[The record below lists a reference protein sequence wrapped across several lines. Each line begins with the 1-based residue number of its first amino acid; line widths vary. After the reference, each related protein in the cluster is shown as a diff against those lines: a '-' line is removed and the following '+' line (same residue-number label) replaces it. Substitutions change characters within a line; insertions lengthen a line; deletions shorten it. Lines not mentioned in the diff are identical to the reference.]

1 LRQSNSAL
9 FHPEIQPC
17 RLGQRLPMDRPRVG
31 PWYSDRTMTLQ
42 RFLGTPLDD
51 LLAQNARVDATAAAI
66 AVFREAAARVP
77 AYARFLAAR
86 GVDPAMVTDAASFA
100 RLPTPTK
107 DDYLRPNALADLCVD
122 GRIEPCET
130 IAHSSGSTGEPTF
143 FPRTVDHEATVAA
156 RFEQVL
162 RDAFDAAARRTL
174 AVVCFPLG
182 TWVGGMY
189 TAACLR
195 HVARKGYPLLVA
207 TPGNQK
213 LEIFR
218 VVRQLGP
225 LFEQVVLL
233 GYPPFLKDVIDTG
246 VADGLDWRRH
256 RVRLVMAG
264 EVFNEAFRALVGA
277 RAGIDDLERGTA
289 SLYGTADA
297 GVLGCETPLSV
308 AVRRFVAARPE
319 LARELFGAGRLPTLV
334 QYDPVDRY
342 FEVDGEDLLFTA
354 AGGIPL
360 VRYRIGDQGGVLGFA
375 ETMER
380 LVSAGFEPPSGR
392 PLPFAFVFGRSHHAV
407 SFYGAN
413 VFAETVSLGLEQ
425 PAVRESVTGKFVMS
439 VRSDADERSELHV
452 DVELA
457 RGAAATDELAAR
469 VARSIRD
476 AIVRQS
482 GEYGAYVPPERQLPA
497 VTLWGHSHPERFPP
511 GVKHRWV
518 AAR

>member
-1 LRQSNSAL
+1 MNETVRR
-9 FHPEIQPC
+9 FHE
-17 RLGQRLPMDRPRVG
+17 
-31 PWYSDRTMTLQ
+31 
-42 RFLGTPLDD
+42 TPLDE
-51 LLAQNARVDATAAAI
+51 LLADNARRDPLAVALD
-66 AVFREAAARVP
+66 VFRAAAARVP
-77 AYARFLAAR
+77 AYRRFLGER
-86 GVDPAMVTDAASFA
+86 GVDPAAVRDGAAFA

-107 DDYLRPNALADLCVD
+107 DDYLRTSALPDLCLD

-143 FPRTVDHEATVAA
+143 FPRSVGHEATVAA
-156 RFEQVL
+156 RFEQVF
-162 RDAFDAAARRTL
+162 RDAFAAAERRTL

-195 HVARKGYPLLVA
+195 HVAQKGYPILVA

-213 LEIFR
+213 AEIFH
-218 VVRQLGP
+218 VVKQLGA

-246 VADGLDWRRH
+246 IAEGLDWRRH
-256 RVRLVMAG
+256 ALGLVMAG
-264 EVFNEAFRALVGA
+264 EVFSESFRALVCE
-277 RAGIDDLERGTA
+277 RAGIADPERGTA

-308 AVRRFVAARPE
+308 AARRFLAARPE
-319 LARELFGAGRLPTLV
+319 LASEVFGSARLPTLV

-342 FEVDGEDLLFTA
+342 FEADGADLLFTA

-360 VRYRIGDQGGVLGFA
+360 VRYRIGDHGGIVPFDA
-375 ETMER
+375 MMAR
-380 LVSAGFEPPSGR
+380 LHAAGFEPPPGR
-392 PLPFAFVFGRSHHAV
+392 KLPFVYVFGRAHHAV

-413 VFAETVSLGLEQ
+413 VFVETVSLALEQ
-425 PAVRESVTGKFVMS
+425 PSIREFVTGKLVMS
-439 VRSDADERSELHV
+439 IGEDDDANRQLAL

-457 RGAAATDELAAR
+457 RAVAPNDALAATIAAAARAA
-469 VARSIRD
+469 ILK
-476 AIVRQS
+476 QC
-482 GEYGAYVPPERQLPA
+482 GEYGAYVPAERQLPV
-497 VTLWGHSHPERFPP
+497 VTLWTHAHPERFPV

-518 AAR
+518 R